1 MKVAGSD
8 VSFPQ
13 LEREVLAAWEKG
25 QTFKASLDHRAKAP
39 EFAFYDGP
47 PFANGLPHYGHLLAN
62 TLKDTVP
69 RYWTMRG
76 FKVERRFGWDCH
88 GLPVEYE
95 IEKRDKLKGR
105 TDILAMGV
113 AKFNEECRSS
123 VLHYAKE
130 WEKTI
135 TRLGRWVDW
144 KNQYRT
150 MDKSFMESV
159 WWVFTQLYEKGLV
172 YRDYKVVPYSPRIT
186 AVLSNFEA
194 NQNYKD
200 VQDPA
205 ITVKFKL
212 RGEDGFFLAWTTTP
226 WTLISNL
233 ALAVGPDID
242 YVKVREKS
250 SGEILWLAE
259 ARLPAYF
266 KKQKGETAEP
276 FEVLETVKG
285 SQLAGKSYE
294 PLFSY
299 FKDQANSFC
308 VFADAYVT
316 TEDGTGIVHQAP
328 AYGEDDF
335 RVCRKGGIELV
346 DPLDEEARFRPQIAE
361 YAGQFCKDAD
371 KEIIKRLK
379 AEGKLYKQDVLV
391 HSYPFCERTD
401 TPLIYRA
408 IPAWYVAVEKLNK
421 DLVAN
426 NQKINWVPGHLKDGR
441 MGKWLENARDW
452 AISRNRFWGTPL
464 PIWECR
470 TDPAHV
476 RVFGDVPSLE
486 RATGKK
492 IDDLHKHFID
502 DLEVECPA
510 CKSKMRRVPEVFDCW
525 FESGSMPYA
534 QLHYPFENKDRF
546 EHVFPADFIAEGL
559 DQTRGWFY
567 TLSVLSTALFNR
579 PAFKNVVV
587 NGIICDETGR
597 KMSKRHRNYTPPED
611 LLEKYGA
618 DSVRL
623 YMLNSPILRGED
635 LIFSDRGVLETT
647 RAVLLPLWNAH
658 SFLAT
663 YAAAD
668 GWKPE
673 ASLAAG
679 KAPAA
684 VDELDRWILSRLQS
698 LAAGVHQQMERYH
711 LYAVIPLVIDFIEDL
726 TNWYIRLS
734 RRRFWGGA
742 ASTDEDE
749 GSAVMDGSSGANAGG
764 EKGDPLAYAT
774 LFHVL
779 CEFSKIF
786 APFAPFVSERIFE
799 NLTHGL
805 SSAPASVHLTDMPMP
820 VERLIDKD
828 LEERMALVRRV
839 TNLGRSLRAKHQIKT
854 RQVLPS
860 IQVITRNEG
869 DHGIIEAGAATI
881 RQELNIKA
889 IDFSTDEA
897 RFVRLGVK
905 PNLRTLGKRLGG
917 QLNTVRVALEKIT
930 ASHDDVA
937 ALLRDLETSGSV
949 TVAGFSLS
957 EEDFLIERGP
967 KDDRLIATE
976 KGVTV
981 LLDTRLSEEL
991 LREGLARELIN
1002 RIQRMRKESGL
1013 NVSDRIKVRY
1023 AASGRAVDALRDFHA
1038 YIADETLAVLMEPAP
1053 GPQDLSAVMGP
1064 DHQKFSL
1071 DGGEVEIWL
1080 ARA

>member
-1 MKVAGSD
+1 MKPVGSD
-8 VSFPQ
+8 VNFPSM
-13 LEREVLAAWEKG
+13 EREVLAGWESQK
-25 QTFKASLDHRAKAP
+25 TFRASIEQRGTAR

-62 TLKDTVP
+62 TIKDTVP

-76 FKVERRFGWDCH
+76 FRVERRFGWDCH

-105 TDILAMGV
+105 KDILEMGV
-113 AKFNEECRSS
+113 AKFNEECRAS
-123 VLHYAKE
+123 VLHYTKE
-130 WEKTI
+130 WQKTI

-144 KNQYRT
+144 DNQYRT

-159 WWVFTQLYEKGLV
+159 WWVFGQLFEKGLV

-205 ITVKFKL
+205 VTVKFKL
-212 RGEDGFFLAWTTTP
+212 KGEEGFLLAWTTTP

-233 ALAVGPDID
+233 ALAVGPEID
-242 YVKVREKS
+242 YVKIREKA
-250 SGEILWLAE
+250 SGETLYMAE

-266 KKQKGETAEP
+266 KKPKGASNKPEDEPYEILATMKGE
-276 FEVLETVKG
+276 
-285 SQLAGKSYE
+285 QLAGKTYE
-294 PLFSY
+294 PLFPY
-299 FKDQANSFC
+299 FKDQPGAFR
-308 VFADAYVT
+308 VFADGYVT

-335 RVCRKGGIELV
+335 RVCRKGGIDLV
-346 DPLDEEARFRPQIAE
+346 DPLDEEACFRAVIPE

-470 TDPAHV
+470 NDQSHV
-476 RVFGDVPSLE
+476 RVFSAVADLE
-486 RATGKK
+486 KATGKK
-492 IDDLHKHFID
+492 IDDLHKHFVD
-502 DLEVECPA
+502 DLEVDCPQCSA
-510 CKSKMRRVPEVFDCW
+510 KMRRVPEVFDCW

-534 QLHYPFENKDRF
+534 QLHYPFENKDRL
-546 EHVFPADFIAEGL
+546 EKIFPADFIAEGL

-587 NGIICDETGR
+587 NGIILDESGR
-597 KMSKRHRNYTPPED
+597 KMSKRHRNYTPPD
-611 LLEKYGA
+611 ALLDKYGS

-635 LIFSDRGVLETT
+635 LIFSDKGVLETT

-658 SFLAT
+658 SFLTT

-668 GWKPE
+668 GWKPD
-673 ASLAAG
+673 ASLAKGIAP
-679 KAPAA
+679 KAT
-684 VDELDRWILSRLQS
+684 DEMDLWILSRLQS
-698 LAAGVHQQMERYH
+698 LLAGVQQQMEQYH
-711 LYAVIPLVIDFIEDL
+711 LYAVVPLVIGFIEDL

-734 RRRFWGGA
+734 RRRFWGA
-742 ASTDEDE
+742 AGSDQGGDDEDP
-749 GSAVMDGSSGANAGG
+749 SSTHASGG
-764 EKGDPLAYAT
+764 EKGDPMAYAT

-779 CEFSKIF
+779 CEFSKVF
-786 APFAPFVSERIFE
+786 APFAPFVSERIFH
-799 NLTHGL
+799 NLTAGL
-805 SSAPASVHLTDMPMP
+805 AGVPASVHLADMPMANKD
-820 VERLIDKD
+820 LIRPE

-854 RQVLPS
+854 RQALPS
-860 IQVITRNEG
+860 ILVITRKES
-869 DHGIIEAGAATI
+869 DRGIIEAGATTI
-881 RQELNIKA
+881 RQELNIKK
-889 IDFSTDEA
+889 IEFSTDEA
-897 RFVRLGVK
+897 KFVRLGVK

-917 QLNTVRVALEKIT
+917 QLNVVKTTLEKVT
-930 ASHDDVA
+930 ANHDEVT
-937 ALLRDLETSGSV
+937 ALLARLESQGSV
-949 TVAGFSLS
+949 EVAGFQLA
-957 EEDFLIERGP
+957 EEDFLIDRGP

-981 LLDTRLSEEL
+981 LLDTHLTEEL
-991 LREGLARELIN
+991 VREGIAREVIN
-1002 RIQRMRKESGL
+1002 RVQRMRKESGL
-1013 NVSDRIKVRY
+1013 NVTDRIRLAFKATDRI
-1023 AASGRAVDALRDFHA
+1023 APALGDFQS
-1038 YIADETLAVLMEPAP
+1038 YIADETLAVSI
-1053 GPQDLSAVMGP
+1053 DLAGNQGTH
-1064 DHQKFSL
+1064 HQKFPL
-1071 DGGEVEIWL
+1071 EGGEVEIWL
-1080 ARA
+1080 SKA